1 MRNACAPDSYHRV
14 MSVIDEV
21 LKANEAYAQ
30 NHELAHLSPRP
41 ARRLAILTCMDT
53 RLSKKTLGLRTGEAH
68 ILRNA
73 GGIVTEDVV
82 RSLVISSHLLGTQE
96 FMVINHTDCGLM
108 GQSEEDLRSLVLRR
122 TGSDPATPEHFFAFA
137 DINENVRQQ
146 IKKLRSHSWIP
157 PESTVRGFVYD
168 VLSGRLREV
177 YL

>member
-1 MRNACAPDSYHRV
+1 

-21 LKANEAYAQ
+21 VKANEAYAR

-41 ARRLAILTCMDT
+41 KRRLAILTCMDT

-73 GGIVTEDVV
+73 GGIVTDDVV
-82 RSLVISSHLLGTQE
+82 RSLVISHHLLGTQE

-108 GQSEEDLRSLVLRR
+108 GQSEEDLRRLVLTR
-122 TGSDPATPEHFFAFA
+122 TRSDPGAPERFFAFT
-137 DINENVRQQ
+137 DIDENVRQQ
-146 IKKLRSHSWIP
+146 IKKLRSHTWI
-157 PESTVRGFVYD
+157 SVKSAVRGFVYD

-177 YL
+177 HL